1 MRSFFTFVAIVA
13 CAISGTVSVCAANE
27 EPTASQ
33 SSSEESRP
41 PLPVIE
47 IGDRKAEI
55 VAGTG
60 SPDGHL
66 ALAWT
71 LRASKDAEP
80 VDWSLLAKDREKFN
94 EAYGDDESYF
104 VEILLVDH
112 TNNKSLA
119 TLKLAESWSLPGHG
133 HESLMA
139 RWGPADKNGR
149 RFVIVNC
156 DRKWSPQDLILL
168 SVTGDSVSQRSLLK
182 PLDQAVQK
190 FVEQQNK
197 ARGGAPVKGYGTHWD
212 RDKSGSYTIEYPIF
226 GLPEIGE
233 RKGFS
238 DPTTLWLPFEA
249 SIPKSDAPG
258 YSGVLHLKL
267 GDAPSGPTATI
278 QGAPVKES
286 GTTEEAVSYDARFL
300 DADRQLNET
309 YSTLRAK
316 LLPTQRDQLKEQ
328 QRAWINRRN
337 EAAQLANGEAQE
349 NSLENPTT
357 VSDREVLKM
366 TQARTKQFKQWLEK
380 LKSNPKYNPIEA
392 ETYSDRADTD
402 ANEKQYDVAVQDI
415 QKAIELDPTNGE
427 YYTEL
432 GWYQIFNRKPRESIA
447 ASLKA
452 LELSPDDAVLIKGNL
467 AHGYLFD
474 NQFDKA
480 KTLYLENRDAKI
492 DDQRT
497 FKQAVL
503 DDFKELEEAGVS
515 HPDTEKIKA
524 LLTNQN
530 PDTNSTHPH

>member
-1 MRSFFTFVAIVA
+1 MRSFFTSVAVVA
-13 CAISGTVSVCAANE
+13 CAVSGTVSVCAANE
-27 EPTASQ
+27 EPSASQ
-33 SSSEESRP
+33 SSSEESP
-41 PLPVIE
+41 PTLPVME
-47 IGDRKAEI
+47 LVGRKAEV

-60 SPDGHL
+60 SPDGQL

-71 LRASKDAEP
+71 LRPSKDAEP
-80 VDWSLLAKDREKFN
+80 VDWNLLAKDRGKFK
-94 EAYGDDESYF
+94 ETYGEDESYF
-104 VEILLVDH
+104 VEILVVDYK
-112 TNNKSLA
+112 NNKSLA

-133 HESLMA
+133 HASLIA

-168 SVTGDSVSQRSLLK
+168 SVIGDSVSQRSLLK
-182 PLDQAVQK
+182 SLDQSVQK
-190 FVEQQNK
+190 FVAQQNK
-197 ARGGAPVKGYGTHWD
+197 ARGAAPVKGYGTQWD
-212 RDKSGSYTIEYPIF
+212 RDKSGNYTVEYPIF
-226 GLPEIGE
+226 NLPEIGK

-238 DPTTLWLPFEA
+238 DPATLWLPFEA
-249 SIPKSDAPG
+249 SIPKSDAPA

-278 QGAPVKES
+278 QGAPVEES

-300 DADRQLNET
+300 DGDRQLNET

-316 LLPTQRDQLKEQ
+316 LSPTQRDQLKEQ

-349 NSLENPTT
+349 NSLENPTA

-366 TQARTKQFKQWLEK
+366 TQARTTQFKQWLEK

-392 ETYSDRADTD
+392 ETYSDRADAE
-402 ANEKQYDVAVQDI
+402 ANEKQYDAAAQDI
-415 QKAIELDPTNGE
+415 LKAIELDPTNRD

-432 GWYQIFNRKPRESIA
+432 GWYQLFNRKPRESIA

-467 AHGYLFD
+467 AHAYLFD

-480 KTLYLENRDAKI
+480 KAIYLENKDAKI
-492 DDQRT
+492 DDERT

-503 DDFKELEEAGVS
+503 DDFQELEEAGIT

-524 LLTNQN
+524 LMPTKSEQ
-530 PDTNSTHPH
+530 